1 MGFFSSKV
9 TAVASSVYNLA
20 GDVNE
25 RPQFLRSL
33 VLGATFQNNG
43 RTSISETI
51 RRGFAGGPAMKV
63 RNFFRWAEDN
73 YQAIG
78 VPQGTLGSLVRVNVD
93 VVTAQLP
100 ALAGHKPV
108 VQYVRAE
115 SFNYSYWAEQYMFE
129 NYPALANTAWTSD
142 MDSGGTIKITFAD
155 GTSVGF
161 TPAVDQEAVY
171 IYAIYNYIDQATK
184 AWGNAK
190 MFIYKIGSG
199 NAALD
204 NIVTRT
210 RDLGEYVPFIPVR
223 LDNKW
228 VKDVNPAAALLAKKA
243 YKKALNADIEEL
255 IDQLAEN
262 EDLDEIDYAYVAFGV
277 PLNVKERA
285 SREYLFRFFDKCRL
299 KQTRSNTDF
308 AAWTGAESRFDD
320 SVHEWEGWMGSLMNG
335 TTSTASVARGKQ
347 PVAFGNEVKIK
358 SNGDLN
364 VNIDITISWQ
374 SISETHGTG
383 KKTPDAK
390 KGDVWIT
397 YGATGINLKEMPLLF
412 GRLDLGKIA
421 GKMKVP
427 IYIHWQVTDNSW
439 RTLTITGLE
448 HDNRIYKKKS
458 VNISA
463 LEALTDDEESGFLVP
478 LHYATMKEMS
488 LVDQTQMM
496 TAGAYLLLNSYKV
509 VKKKWYQ
516 TWWFSVILFVAIIV
530 ITVVTAGTGTAP
542 ALAAF
547 TSIAA
552 AAGLTGIVALIVGAI
567 LNTLAMMIIGKILMA
582 ASIEVF
588 GAKWG
593 ALIGSILTIAVTF
606 GANAAISG
614 QSIASALNALGSA
627 TSLIQLSSS
636 VGNGIAG
643 FIQGDTMETM
653 NKIQNVADQSKLDLK
668 KVQDAYNQNIGYSGV
683 TLDPMGLTGDR
694 FDPYAFVQ
702 KYQNFV
708 PETRDD
714 FLARTLLTGSDIADM
729 TMDII
734 GNFVTYS
741 TRIDLPG

>member
-9 TAVASSVYNLA
+9 TGVSSSVYNLA
-20 GDVNE
+20 GDVNQ

-33 VLGATFQNNG
+33 VLGATFQNDG
-43 RTSISETI
+43 RTSISETL

-63 RNFFRWAEDN
+63 RKFFDWAEDN
-73 YQAIG
+73 YQDIG
-78 VPQGTLGSLVRVNVD
+78 VPQGTLGSLVRANID

-100 ALAGHKPV
+100 VVAGHKPV
-108 VQYVRAE
+108 VQYVRVEAF
-115 SFNYSYWAEQYMFE
+115 SYSYWAEQYMFE
-129 NYPALANTAWTSD
+129 NYPALIDTAWTSD
-142 MDSGGTIKITFAD
+142 MDAGGTIKITFANS
-155 GTSVGF
+155 TTVSF
-161 TPAVDQEAVY
+161 TPVASKEGVY
-171 IYAIYNYIDQATK
+171 IYAIYNQVNQATQV
-184 AWGNAK
+184 WGNAK
-190 MFIYKIGSG
+190 MFIYRIGSG
-199 NAALD
+199 NTELD
-204 NIVTRT
+204 RLVTRT
-210 RDLGEYVPFIPVR
+210 RDLGEYVPFIPIR

-228 VKDVNPAAALLAKKA
+228 VSQVNPAAAVLAKKA
-243 YKKALNADIEEL
+243 YKKALGADIQDL
-255 IDQLAEN
+255 IDQLADN
-262 EDLDEIDYAYVAFGV
+262 DDLDEIDYAYVVFGV

-308 AAWTGAESRFDD
+308 AAWDGANTQFDT
-320 SVHEWEGWMGSLMNG
+320 SVHEWEGWMKDFLSG
-335 TTSTASVARGKQ
+335 TTNAAAKTRGTQ
-347 PVAFGNEVKIK
+347 PIAFGNEVKIK
-358 SNGDLN
+358 SGGSLN
-364 VNIDITISWQ
+364 ININITISWQ
-374 SISETHGTG
+374 SISETHGVG
-383 KKTPDAK
+383 KKTSTAK

-397 YGATGINLKEMPLLF
+397 YGSTGGDLKELPVLF
-412 GRLDLGKIA
+412 GLSLGKIA

-448 HDNRIYKKKS
+448 HDNLIYKKKS

-463 LEALTDDEESGFLVP
+463 LEALTDSEESGFLVP
-478 LHYATMKEMS
+478 LHYATLREMS

-496 TAGAYLLLNSYKV
+496 TAGAYLLINSYKV

-516 TWWFSVILFVAIIV
+516 TWWFSVILFVAIVV

-542 ALAAF
+542 ALAAA
-547 TSIAA
+547 TSIAT
-552 AAGLTGIVALIVGAI
+552 AAGLTGIVALVVGAI
-567 LNTLAMMIIGKILMA
+567 INTLAMMIVGKILMA

-606 GANAAISG
+606 GANAAMSG
-614 QSIASALNALGSA
+614 QSIGAALASLGSA

-643 FIQGDTMETM
+643 FIQGETMETM
-653 NKIQNVADQSKLDLK
+653 NKIQSVAEQSKLDLK
-668 KVQDAYNQNIGYSGV
+668 KVQDAYEANIGNSGV
-683 TLDPMGLTGDR
+683 FMDPMGLTSDR

-708 PETRDD
+708 PESRDD

-734 GNFVTYS
+734 GNFVAYS